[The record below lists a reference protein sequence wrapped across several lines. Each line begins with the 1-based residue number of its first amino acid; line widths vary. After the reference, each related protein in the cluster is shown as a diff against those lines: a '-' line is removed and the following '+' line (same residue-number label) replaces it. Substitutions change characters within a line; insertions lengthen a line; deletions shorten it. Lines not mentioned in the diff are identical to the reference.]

1 MSPRV
6 VSVKTDESR
15 APAGSPGRSRRPG
28 GHQHRG
34 TMVRLPEPYHA
45 AMENES
51 RTTGKSKVAII
62 EDALRQRYPE
72 IAA

>member
-1 MSPRV
+1 MAPRV

-15 APAGSPGRSRRPG
+15 APAGSPGRKRRPG

-34 TMVRLPEPYHA
+34 TMVRLPETLHA
-45 AMENES
+45 RLEAEARE
-51 RTTGKSKVAII
+51 TGSSKVGII
-62 EDALRQRYPE
+62 EDALRGRYG